1 MESVLALDL
10 VYKHLLEEN
19 YLPSRSCHFLVGAE
33 NCFSNTF
40 ISACQS
46 QHTYL
51 SIDLVGL
58 IDILQHYLYILEAL
72 PVFHFHNT
80 KLAVLIDF
88 PFVHT
93 Y

>member
-1 MESVLALDL
+1 M
-10 VYKHLLEEN
+10 
-19 YLPSRSCHFLVGAE
+19 
-33 NCFSNTF
+33 
-40 ISACQS
+40 
-46 QHTYL
+46 

-88 PFVHT
+88 PLVYILAASIETSIIVLSNPYARLVVSRPKFVHLT
-93 Y
+93 LSTLQSGQPCMRDKETVVP